1 MVWDEFG
8 YGKKERF
15 FMTTPLISVIV
26 PVYNI
31 KELLPKCVESI
42 RNQTYTNLE
51 IILVDDGS
59 TDGTGKLCDELGAKD
74 SRIQVFHKEN
84 GGSSSARNLGIQNAK
99 GDYLGFVDSDDYI
112 EPDMYEKLMIVIIDK
127 KCKIVQIGRNEID
140 EAGSLLPDI
149 CNPPKQLTFYSSKEF
164 MKELLLHRGDCSFC
178 TKIIEKS
185 LFLERKFPTG
195 ILNED
200 FYLLIHML
208 TGVDGIYSLP
218 GYGYHVFYRIG
229 SNTRRADKEDFPR
242 VYGDCVKNADV
253 AAGLV
258 GEYFPSLKGVA
269 LRFGLFQRLEYLLH
283 IPLSQM
289 NVKNEQYKESVRF
302 IKRNYFFMLKT
313 KYLTGKNKLYL
324 TALGW
329 IPKLTKRIYRVLK
342 NKV

>member
-1 MVWDEFG
+1 
-8 YGKKERF
+8 
-15 FMTTPLISVIV
+15 MTTPLISVIV

-84 GGSSSARNLGIQNAK
+84 GGSSSARNFGIQNAK
-99 GDYLGFVDSDDYI
+99 GDYLGFVDSDDFI

-164 MKELLLHRGDCSFC
+164 MKELLLHKGDCSFC
-178 TKIIEKS
+178 TKLIEKS
-185 LFLERKFPTG
+185 LFLERQFPIG
-195 ILNED
+195 VLNED

-253 AAGLV
+253 ATELV
-258 GEYFPSLKGVA
+258 REYFPSLKGVA

-289 NVKNEQYKESVRF
+289 HVENDQYRESVRF
-302 IKRNYFFMLKT
+302 IKIHYIFMLKT
-313 KYLTGKNKLYL
+313 KYLSTKNKLYL

-329 IPKLTKRIYRVLK
+329 MPKFTKRIYGFLK
-342 NKV
+342 NKG